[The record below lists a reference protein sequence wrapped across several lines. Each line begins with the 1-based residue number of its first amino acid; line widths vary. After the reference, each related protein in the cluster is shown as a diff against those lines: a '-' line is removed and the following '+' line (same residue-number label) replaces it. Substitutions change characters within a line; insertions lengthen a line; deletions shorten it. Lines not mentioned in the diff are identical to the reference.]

1 MCVQGGPLIAP
12 DATLCRRGGSGIM
25 VTDEIIRR
33 RALSALLNRT
43 TLKTYLY
50 ILLREILGSDKYS
63 VMIIIITNLKQN
75 FLKHSCVD
83 WTTASVSTTRIMQQ
97 P

>member
-1 MCVQGGPLIAP
+1 
-12 DATLCRRGGSGIM
+12 M

-43 TLKTYLY
+43 ALITYLY

-75 FLKHSCVD
+75 F
-83 WTTASVSTTRIMQQ
+83 
-97 P
+97 